1 MEPLFHLS
9 FDFGSYIVN
18 LTPQISPQPK
28 AVLAAYEEKAVKD
41 SLVYGDYRDG
51 FQKTV
56 YGSVEVGLGV
66 QMKFWFE
73 NATGILNSFWGYV
86 GVLPVVG
93 KDTQSSRYVSTL
105 DKAYAIGGRNEIPES
120 ASDLDRWDAGDS
132 ITYAGHGGLIF
143 NASAGFGPVGIGAA
157 RLAKGTWET
166 YVEKVG
172 SNKAYVKMTSGKLEA
187 LSIFGSVS
195 ILTISKNYFN
205 AADDGFSYLFDL
217 STDTGRKAYEDMIR
231 GNAYAADKF
240 ASELPR
246 NQVERA
252 PVQKVMTFRSVS
264 TGTIVSKAFAIPIIW
279 DKVYSKGRVQ
289 SFTTS
294 DLHMARNTARV
305 HYGIFSSSEDSRFW
319 FKHKEKD
326 FMFYGAKYSV
336 DNWDTKAHME
346 SMFGS
351 YRYAFRH
358 EKSNAARLRDG
369 IDELIKKT
377 GLDALMVGIPDR
389 GDLGYTGVEFN
400 VIFNDANTLR
410 LMAAAQRMSEDAFV
424 SKGAGSA
431 LAYFKDRNDPYW
443 YCNSANGDAHDGN
456 SDPGCMRTIQSKTN
470 GMMSKMYSA
479 LKRMYKTMNSD
490 PRAFSAAYGEFG
502 EAMNENAFTFKAAME
517 MAGPGA
523 IIEYT
528 IEGTKISMYYR
539 QWQTDA
545 AGRWIQVSIPSKTG
559 LPFDPRLRRSKARG
573 IVIGNNP
580 GDVVNPFI
588 KPVSM

>member
-1 MEPLFHLS
+1 M
-9 FDFGSYIVN
+9 
-18 LTPQISPQPK
+18 SPQPK
-28 AVLAAYEEKAVKD
+28 SVLSAYEPKAVQD
-41 SLVYGDYRDG
+41 SLIYGDYRDG

-66 QMKFWFE
+66 QLKFWFE
-73 NATGILNSFWGYV
+73 NATGLRNAFWAYI

-120 ASDLDRWDAGDS
+120 ATDLDRWDAGDS
-132 ITYAGHGGLIF
+132 ITYAGHGGIIF
-143 NASAGFGPVGIGAA
+143 NASAGIGPIGVGTA

-172 SNKAYVKMTSGKLEA
+172 RDKAYVKMTSGKLDA
-187 LSIFGSVS
+187 LSMFGSVA
-195 ILTISKNYFN
+195 ILTISKAEFN

-217 STDTGRKAYEDMIR
+217 STETGRKAYEDMIR
-231 GNAYAADKF
+231 GNVYASDKF
-240 ASELPR
+240 AMELPR

-264 TGTIVSKAFAIPIIW
+264 TGTIVSKAFSIPIIW
-279 DKVYSKGRVQ
+279 DKVYSKGKVQ

-305 HYGIFSSSEDSRFW
+305 HYGIYSSSEDSRFW

-336 DNWDTKAHME
+336 DNWDTKAHMD

-358 EKSNAARLRDG
+358 EKSNASRLKDG

-377 GLDALMVGIPDR
+377 GLDALSVSVPDR

-400 VIFNDANTLR
+400 VVFNDANTLR
-410 LMAAAQRMSEDAFV
+410 LMMAAQRMSESTFV
-424 SKGAGSA
+424 SQAASST
-431 LAYFKDRNDPYW
+431 LNYFKVRNDPYW
-443 YCNSANGDAHDGN
+443 YCNVAHEGPDEGQA
-456 SDPGCMRTIQSKTN
+456 DPGCMRNIQYKTN
-470 GMMSKMYSA
+470 GMMSKMYNA

-502 EAMNENAFTFKAAME
+502 EAMNENAFTFKAAMD
-517 MAGPGA
+517 MAGPGTM
-523 IIEYT
+523 IEYT
-528 IEGTKISMYYR
+528 IEGTKLSMYYR
-539 QWQTDA
+539 QWQTDSS
-545 AGRWIQVSIPSKTG
+545 GRWIQVSVPSKTG
-559 LPFDPRLRRSKARG
+559 LPFDPKLRRSKARG